1 MEIITDQSDLKIE
14 RLELS
19 SFATN
24 SYIII
29 CPQTLKSTLIDAPAG
44 GPTILKYLK
53 GTQLECILLTHN
65 HGDHMGG
72 LKAIRNRNPAPLGVH
87 PLDIARWLP
96 YPPENI
102 LTDKQIVY
110 IGKVKIECLFTP
122 GHTPGSMCYKVGEFL
137 ISGDT
142 IFPGGPGRT
151 FGSSEF
157 KQIVKSITE
166 KIFPLPDDTLIY
178 PGHGLPT
185 VLQKEKAEYAL
196 FSSREHDPKLCGDV
210 TWLNS

>member
-1 MEIITDQSDLKIE
+1 MEIIVDQSDLKIE

-24 SYIII
+24 TYLII
-29 CPQTLKSTLIDAPAG
+29 CPQTLKSALIDAPAG

-72 LKAIRNRNPAPLGVH
+72 LKAIRNKNSTPLGVH

-96 YPPENI
+96 YSPEII
-102 LTDKQIVY
+102 LTDKQIVK

-122 GHTPGSMCYKVGEFL
+122 GHTPGSMCYKVGKFL

-151 FGSSEF
+151 IGPSEF

-166 KIFPLPDDTLIY
+166 KIFPLADDTLVY

-185 VLQKEKAEYAL
+185 VLEKEKAEYRL
-196 FSSREHDPKLCGDV
+196 FSSRKHDPKLCGDV
-210 TWLNS
+210 IWLNS

>member
-24 SYIII
+24 TYLII
-29 CPQTLKSTLIDAPAG
+29 CPQMLKSVLIDAPAG
-44 GPTILKYLK
+44 APTILKYLK

-96 YPPENI
+96 YSPEI
-102 LTDKQIVY
+102 TLMDKQIVNV
-110 IGKVKIECLFTP
+110 GKVKIECLFTP
-122 GHTPGSMCYKVGEFL
+122 GHTPG
-137 ISGDT
+137 
-142 IFPGGPGRT
+142 GPGRT
-151 FGSSEF
+151 IGPSEF
-157 KQIVKSITE
+157 KQVVKSITE

-185 VLQKEKAEYAL
+185 VLQKEKSEYAL
-196 FSSREHDPKLCGDV
+196 FSSREHDPKLSGDV
-210 TWLNS
+210 TWLSS